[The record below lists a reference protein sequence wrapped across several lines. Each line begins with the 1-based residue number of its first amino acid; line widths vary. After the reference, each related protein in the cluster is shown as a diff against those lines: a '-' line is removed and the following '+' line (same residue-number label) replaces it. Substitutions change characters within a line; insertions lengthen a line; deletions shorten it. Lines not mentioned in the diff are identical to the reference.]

1 MGYCSHVKLNMINLI
16 ATEETT
22 LKCPLTMVVLFQW
35 VHQGMNC
42 MGPREYLQQHHN
54 PSLHKNGFCVHDAML
69 PVGERERHEI
79 VVEDLLSKEED
90 KQQKNLPF
98 MAYTHH
104 DHTMCPQNGFLVANQ
119 SI

>member
-1 MGYCSHVKLNMINLI
+1 MGYFSRVKLYLINLI

-42 MGPREYLQQHHN
+42 MDPREYLQQNHN
-54 PSLHKNGFCVHDAML
+54 PSLHQNGFCVHDTML

-79 VVEDLLSKEED
+79 VEDLSKEED
-90 KQQKNLPF
+90 KQHKNLPF
-98 MAYTHH
+98 TMA
-104 DHTMCPQNGFLVANQ
+104 
-119 SI
+119 